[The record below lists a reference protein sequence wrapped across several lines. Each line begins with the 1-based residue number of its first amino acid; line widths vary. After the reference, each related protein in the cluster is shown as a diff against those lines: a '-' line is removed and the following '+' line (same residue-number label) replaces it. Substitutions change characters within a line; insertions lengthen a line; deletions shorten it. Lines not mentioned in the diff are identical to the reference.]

1 MLKKHGVL
9 SVAAA
14 LTLFASTAFAAVS
27 ENEAAQLGRTLT
39 PLGGEMAG
47 NQAGTIPAWT
57 GGLTKAPAGYKAG
70 IHHIDPFAED
80 KPLFTI
86 TKANL
91 NQYKANLSDGQV
103 ALFNTY
109 PETYQI
115 PVYKTRRTAA
125 APEWVYENTKYNAV
139 NTLLENNGNSFS
151 HARGGT
157 PFPIT
162 DNAVEML
169 WNHIARYRGVYG
181 MRNASEAV
189 VQRNGSFSLVAAQQ
203 EILFKFY
210 ENQGRSEQK
219 DNILFYYLS
228 FVKSPARLAGG
239 AVLVHE
245 TLDQNKDMRQ
255 AWAYN
260 AGQRRVR
267 RAPNLSYDAPIAAS
281 EGIRTADGTDIFNGS
296 PDRYEWKVIG
306 KKEIYIPYNNYKLTS
321 PNVTYKELLQ
331 PGHVNPAL
339 TRSELHRVWVIEGTL
354 KKGARHIYT
363 KRRFYLDEDSW
374 QIVVADEYDSRGELW
389 KVSIAYLK
397 SFYELPTTWTA
408 LDTFHD
414 LQSRRYHVQNLD
426 NEEADTIDFS
436 LKVPDDSY
444 FKPAALR
451 RRGIR

>member
-1 MLKKHGVL
+1 MLKKQCLLNFAIAV
-9 SVAAA
+9 
-14 LTLFASTAFAAVS
+14 TLCAGNAVAAVS
-27 ENEAAQLGRTLT
+27 ESATAQLGHSLT
-39 PLGGEMAG
+39 PLGGEAAG

-57 GGLTKAPAGYKAG
+57 GGLTKPPAGYTAG
-70 IHHIDPFAED
+70 KHHVDPFSDD

-86 TKANL
+86 TKSNL
-91 NQYKANLSDGQV
+91 NQYKANLSEGQI
-103 ALFNTY
+103 ALFNHY
-109 PETYQI
+109 PETYQM
-115 PVYKTRRTAA
+115 PVYQTRRTAA
-125 APEWVYENTKYNAV
+125 APQWVYDNTKYNAAH
-139 NTLLENNGNSFS
+139 TSLENNGNSFS
-151 HARGGT
+151 NVKGGT

-181 MRNASEAV
+181 KRNASEAV
-189 VQRNGSFSLVAAQQ
+189 VQRNGNYSLVAAQQ

-210 ENQGRSEQK
+210 ENQGRFDQK
-219 DNILFYYLS
+219 DNLLFYYLS

-245 TLDQNKDMRQ
+245 TLDQTKDMRQ

-281 EGIRTADGTDIFNGS
+281 EGIRTADSTDMYNGN
-296 PDRYEWKVIG
+296 PDRYDWKLIG
-306 KKEIYIPYNNYKLTS
+306 KKEIYIPYNNYKITHPS
-321 PNVTYKELLQ
+321 VSYKELLQ
-331 PGHVNPAL
+331 PGHVNPTL
-339 TRSELHRVWVIEGTL
+339 TRNELHRVWIIEGTL
-354 KKGARHIYT
+354 RKGARHIYS

-374 QIVVADEYDSRGELW
+374 QIVLADEYDSRGELW

-397 SFYELPTTWTA
+397 NFYELPTIWTA
-408 LDTFHD
+408 LDAFHD

-426 NEEADTIDFS
+426 NEETHTIDYS
-436 LKVPDDSY
+436 LAAPEDSY